1 MSAAMIHAQALV
13 VTDRPS
19 RYAAAIAERLGH
31 EMETEWSAEVGFVKL
46 PEGLVDMYSWPEG
59 LRLDAFAETDE
70 KLRRV
75 EDEVGSQLQ
84 RTNGGEPL
92 RIEWHRRPLSG

>member
-1 MSAAMIHAQALV
+1 MIQAQALV
-13 VTDRPS
+13 TTDRPS
-19 RYAAAIAERLGH
+19 RFAEQIAERLGH

-46 PEGLVDMYSWPEG
+46 PEGFVDMYSWPEG

-75 EDEVGSQLQ
+75 EDELQSQL
-84 RTNGGEPL
+84 RRSPEGERL
-92 RIEWHRRPLSG
+92 AIDWYRRPLSR

>member
-1 MSAAMIHAQALV
+1 MVHAQALV
-13 VTDRPS
+13 LTARPS

-31 EMETEWSAEVGFVKL
+31 EMETEWSAEVGYVKL

-59 LRLDAFAETDE
+59 LRLDAFAENDE

-75 EDEVGSQLQ
+75 EDELRSQLE
-84 RTNGGEPL
+84 RTSDGERL
-92 RIEWHRRPLSG
+92 RLEWYRRPLSG